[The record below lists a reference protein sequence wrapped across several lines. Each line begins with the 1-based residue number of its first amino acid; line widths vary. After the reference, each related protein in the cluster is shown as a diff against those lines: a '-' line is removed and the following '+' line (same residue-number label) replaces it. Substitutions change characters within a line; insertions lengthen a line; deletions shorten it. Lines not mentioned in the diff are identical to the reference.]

1 MEGGHG
7 EGQRKDFGIKIII
20 EEIPH
25 QVRDDATGDDIM
37 KRFIS
42 ILTLIMAFL
51 PESKANI
58 PAETIMA
65 QPAVNEVKSDQA
77 SDRTISGTVK
87 EAGTDEPIIGAILK
101 LGEDYLWTT
110 SDIDGNFR
118 FENVQKGDYTL
129 ETSCLGY
136 VSATTEV
143 KAGARNIVI
152 ILSQNTLALDEVV
165 VTAQKAKDG
174 LSSSHNLGRDALNH
188 LQISNMTDIAAL
200 LPGGKT
206 SNPDLTNA
214 NTFSLREGGSTTGN
228 AAFGTAVEV
237 DGVRIGNNA
246 SFGEMG
252 GVDTRSVAVEN
263 IESIEVITGVPSAE
277 YGDLNS
283 GMVRINTR
291 KGRTPTNITFS
302 VNPMTY
308 QASVSKVIDL
318 QKDNGVLNISAEWAR
333 AIKKLIS
340 PYESYTR
347 TGITLG
353 YSNNIAKG
361 LRLEA
366 GFTGNIGGMNS
377 KDDPDAFSGQYQ
389 KERDNVLRGNIALS
403 WQLNKSWI
411 TNLKFDASVSFND
424 NLHHFHKYESYA
436 SNQPSVHAEQTGY
449 FLADRL
455 PLTYF
460 SDQII
465 DSKELDAA
473 ASLKYSWHKRWDDIK
488 SNLKAGVQW
497 KANGNTGEGEYYQD
511 PSLAANGYRPRPY
524 SQYPFMRNT
533 SAYIE
538 EHLTIP
544 IAQTKFEVTAG
555 LRLENVYIKNSLYKN
570 KTTLSPRFNARWE
583 FNENIAVRGGWGVT
597 EKLPS
602 YFILYPKQEY
612 RDIQT
617 FGFSHGDKT
626 SYVYY
631 TQPFTVTYNPDL
643 KWQRNR
649 NSEIGIDAEFAG
661 LKMNLTGFYNITK
674 GPYNFLN
681 VYEPYS
687 YNILQRPA
695 DFTMP
700 ADPQITVD
708 EQTGMVYIRGN
719 DDEYWTPMDV
729 KVTDRTFAKSTKQ
742 NNGADV
748 KRAGVELV
756 MEFPEIR
763 AIRTKFR
770 LDASYTYT
778 KYQNEQ
784 LSAYYQNG
792 WSHTS
797 LPDRSYQYVGIYANG
812 GSNNAVS
819 NGKITNNMD
828 ANVTAITHI
837 PQARIIITCRL
848 EMSLLRRSRNL
859 SEYDGKAYAYTV
871 SETSNNPTGGDIYAG
886 NSYTAVRPVSY
897 MDLDGNIHPY
907 TDAEAADPAFAN
919 LILKSANAYTFALD
933 GYGPYM
939 SANLSITKEIGDH
952 VSLSFFAN
960 NFTNSRPYVKS
971 LATGVG
977 AIFTPAFY
985 YGLTC
990 RLKF

>member
-1 MEGGHG
+1 
-7 EGQRKDFGIKIII
+7 
-20 EEIPH
+20 
-25 QVRDDATGDDIM
+25 
-37 KRFIS
+37 
-42 ILTLIMAFL
+42 MAFL
-51 PESKANI
+51 PEVK
-58 PAETIMA
+58 A
-65 QPAVNEVKSDQA
+65 QPSAYA
-77 SDRTISGTVK
+77 IAGTVK
-87 EAGTDEPIIGAILK
+87 EAGTGEPIIGAIIR

-110 SDIDGNFR
+110 TGIDGR
-118 FENVQKGDYTL
+118 FLLENVQKGDYIL
-129 ETSCLGY
+129 EASCLGY
-136 VSATTEV
+136 VSASIEI
-143 KAGARNIVI
+143 KAGAKDLTIS
-152 ILSQNTLALDEVV
+152 LHQNSLALDEVV

-188 LQISNMTDIAAL
+188 LQLSNMTDIAAL

-206 SNPDLTNA
+206 ANPDLTTT
-214 NTFSLREGGSTTGN
+214 NTFSLREGGSNSGN
-228 AAFGTAVEV
+228 SAFGTAVEV

-246 SFGEMG
+246 SFGDMG

-283 GMVRINTR
+283 GMVKINTR

-302 VNPMTY
+302 VNPRTY
-308 QASVSKVIDL
+308 QASASKGIDL
-318 QKDNGVLNISAEWAR
+318 QKDNGILNVSAEWAR
-333 AIKKLIS
+333 AVKKLIS

-347 TGITLG
+347 TGLTLG
-353 YSNNIAKG
+353 YSNNFAKG

-377 KDDPDAFSGQYQ
+377 KDDPDAFSGQYT
-389 KERDNVLRGNIALS
+389 KERDNVLRGNISLS
-403 WQLNKSWI
+403 WQVNKPWI
-411 TNLKFDASVSFND
+411 TNLKFDASVNFND
-424 NLHHFHKYESYA
+424 NLYHFHKYETNA
-436 SNQPSVHAEQTGY
+436 SNLPAVHAEKPGY

-455 PLTYF
+455 PLTFY

-465 DSKELDAA
+465 DSKELDFA
-473 ASLKYSWHKRWDDIK
+473 ASLKYNWHKRWDDVK
-488 SNLKAGVQW
+488 SSLKAGVQW
-497 KANGNTGEGEYYQD
+497 KANGNIGEGEYYKD
-511 PSLAANGYRPRPY
+511 PALAANKYRPRPY
-524 SQYPFMRNT
+524 SQYPFMHNI
-533 SAYIE
+533 SAYAE
-538 EHLTIP
+538 EHLTVP
-544 IAQTKFEVTAG
+544 VAQTKLEVTAG
-555 LRLENVYIKNSLYKN
+555 LRLENVSIRNSLYKN

-583 FNENIAVRGGWGVT
+583 ITGGLAIRGGWGIT

-617 FGFSHGDKT
+617 FGFSHGDKS
-626 SYVYY
+626 SYIFY
-631 TQPFTVTYNPDL
+631 TQPYTVTFNPDL

-661 LKMNLTGFYNITK
+661 LKMNLTGFYNVTI

-687 YNILQRPA
+687 YDILQRPA
-695 DFTMP
+695 GFTMP
-700 ADPQITVD
+700 SDPQITVD
-708 EQTGMVYIRGN
+708 EQTGMVYIRGSE
-719 DDEYWTPMDV
+719 DEYWTPMEV

-748 KRAGVELV
+748 KRAGAELV
-756 MEFPEIR
+756 LEFPEIQ

-778 KYQNEQ
+778 KYLNDQM
-784 LSAYYQNG
+784 SSYYQDG

-812 GSNNAVS
+812 GSSNHVG
-819 NGKITNNMD
+819 NGKITHNLD
-828 ANVTAITHI
+828 ANITAITHI
-837 PQARIIITCRL
+837 PQVRLIITCRL
-848 EMSLLRRSRNL
+848 EMSLLRRSRSL
-859 SEYDGKAYAYTV
+859 SEYKGRPYAFTV
-871 SETSNNPTGGDIYAG
+871 SETGKTPTGGSISDG
-886 NSYTAVRPVSY
+886 NSYTAVYPVSY
-897 MDLDGNIHPY
+897 MDLDGNIHPF
-907 TDAEAADPAFAN
+907 TEAEAADPAFAN
-919 LILKSANAYTFALD
+919 LILKSGNAYTFALD

-952 VSLSFFAN
+952 ISLSFFAN

-977 AIFTPAFY
+977 AIFTPDFY

>member
-1 MEGGHG
+1 ML
-7 EGQRKDFGIKIII
+7 
-20 EEIPH
+20 
-25 QVRDDATGDDIM
+25 VT
-37 KRFIS
+37 
-42 ILTLIMAFL
+42 AFL
-51 PESKANI
+51 PGIKAQS
-58 PAETIMA
+58 PAEGTVA
-65 QPAVNEVKSDQA
+65 
-77 SDRTISGTVK
+77 GTVK
-87 EAGTDEPIIGAILK
+87 EAETGEPIVGAIIR
-101 LGEDYLWTT
+101 LGDDYLWTT
-110 SDIDGNFR
+110 TDIDGKFL
-118 FENVQKGDYTL
+118 FENVYKGEYAM
-129 ETSCLGY
+129 EASCLGY
-136 VSATTEV
+136 VPAVVQV
-143 KAGARNIVI
+143 KTGTASITISLR
-152 ILSQNTLALDEVV
+152 QNSLALDEVV

-188 LQISNMTDIAAL
+188 LQLSNMTDIAAL

-206 SNPDLTNA
+206 SNPDLTSQ

-283 GMVRINTR
+283 GMVKINTR

-302 VNPMTY
+302 VNPRTY
-308 QASVSKVIDL
+308 QASVSKGIDL
-318 QKDNGVLNISAEWAR
+318 QEDNGVLNVSAEWAR

-361 LRLEA
+361 LRLET

-377 KDDPDAFSGQYQ
+377 KDDPDAFSGQYT
-389 KERDNVLRGNIALS
+389 KERDNILRGNISLS
-403 WQLNKSWI
+403 WQLNKPWM
-411 TNLKFDASVSFND
+411 TNLKFDASVNFND
-424 NLHHFHKYESYA
+424 NLHRFHKYESYA
-436 SNQPSVHAEQTGY
+436 SNQPSVHAVQGGY

-465 DSKELDAA
+465 DSKELDIA
-473 ASLKYSWHKRWDDIK
+473 ASLKYNWHKRWDSVK
-488 SNLKAGVQW
+488 SSLKAGVQW
-497 KANGNTGEGEYYQD
+497 KANGNIGEGEYYED

-524 SQYPFMRNT
+524 SQYPFMHNI
-533 SAYIE
+533 SAYAE
-538 EHLTIP
+538 EHLTVP
-544 IAQTKFEVTAG
+544 VSDTKLEVTAG
-555 LRLENVYIKNSLYKN
+555 LRLENVTIRNSLYRN

-583 FNENIAVRGGWGVT
+583 ISDNIAFRGGWGIT

-617 FGFSHGDKT
+617 FGFSHAGST
-626 SYVYY
+626 SYIYY
-631 TQPFTVTYNPDL
+631 TQPYTVIFNPEL
-643 KWQRNR
+643 RWQRNS
-649 NSEIGIDAEFAG
+649 NSEIGADAEFG
-661 LKMNLTGFYNITK
+661 GVKMNLTGFYNVTR
-674 GPYNFLN
+674 GPYNFMN

-687 YNILQRPA
+687 YNILQRP
-695 DFTMP
+695 DGFVMP
-700 ADPQITVD
+700 ADPRITVD

-719 DDEYWTPMDV
+719 EDEYWTPMDV
-729 KVTDRTFAKSTKQ
+729 KVTDRTFAKSSRQ

-756 MEFPEIR
+756 MEFPEIK

-770 LDASYTYT
+770 MDASYTFT
-778 KYQNEQ
+778 KYLNEQ
-784 LSAYYQNG
+784 LSYLYQNG

-812 GSNNAVS
+812 GGSNPVV
-819 NGKITNNMD
+819 NGRITNNID
-828 ANVTAITHI
+828 ANITAITHI

-848 EMSLLRRSRNL
+848 EMSLLRRSKGL
-859 SEYDGKAYAYTV
+859 SEYNGQAYAFTV
-871 SETSNNPTGGDIYAG
+871 SETANTPTGKDIYAG

-897 MDLDGNIHPY
+897 MDLDGNVHPF
-907 TDAEAADPAFAN
+907 TDAEAADPEFAN
-919 LILKSANAYTFALD
+919 LILKSANAYTFAID